1 MRVGKIVVSG
11 GREANRPLARWM

>member
-11 GREANRPLARWM
+11 GRGANRPLARWM